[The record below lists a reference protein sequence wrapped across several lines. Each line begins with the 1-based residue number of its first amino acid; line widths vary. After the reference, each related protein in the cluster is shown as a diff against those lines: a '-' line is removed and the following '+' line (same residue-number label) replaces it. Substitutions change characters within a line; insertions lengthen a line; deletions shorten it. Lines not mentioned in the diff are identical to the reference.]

1 MVNGGST
8 LHNKKF
14 IAQNASIGFFR
25 GIVALLFYFNVLPEI
40 DDVVDWL
47 EDWVVDIVDNVADE
61 EDGNVDGFGDKVS
74 VGFG

>member
-8 LHNKKF
+8 LHKKKF
-14 IAQNASIGFFR
+14 IAQNASI
-25 GIVALLFYFNVLPEI
+25 VLPEI

-61 EDGNVDGFGDKVS
+61 EDGNVDGFGDKVT